1 MDKNLQNISKV
12 ESFFNKMLD
21 GVVSENT
28 FFTNLPISIDDEWK
42 DMVLVDIPTAI
53 RDMDAYGYGSVLVYI
68 FVKPYSNGQKDVSRM
83 SELEQ
88 LLQKAIDESS
98 NEHYSV
104 TRGSCYSD
112 YDDTRNLH
120 CNIYE
125 IKLLI
130 F

>member
-1 MDKNLQNISKV
+1 MDKNLQNISKI
-12 ESFFNKMLD
+12 ESFFNQLLD
-21 GVVSENT
+21 GKVSENT
-28 FFTNLPISIDDEWK
+28 FFTNLPISIDDSWK
-42 DMVLVDIPTAI
+42 DMVLVDIPYSVSD
-53 RDMDAYGYGSVLVYI
+53 RDAYGYGTVLIYI
-68 FVKPYSNGQKDVSRM
+68 YVKPYSNGQKDVARM

-88 LLQKAIDESS
+88 LLQKAIESAS
-98 NEHYSV
+98 SDHYSI
-104 TRGSCYSD
+104 TRGSCYAD

>member
-1 MDKNLQNISKV
+1 MDKNLQNITKV
-12 ESFFNKMLD
+12 ESFFNQLLD
-21 GVVSENT
+21 GKVSDNT
-28 FFTNLPISIDDEWK
+28 FFTNLPISIDDSMK
-42 DMVLVDIPTAI
+42 DMVLVDIPTSI
-53 RDMDAYGYGSVLVYI
+53 RDMDAYGYGTVLVYL
-68 FVKPYSNGQKDVSRM
+68 FVKPFSNGQKDTSRM

-88 LLQKAIDESS
+88 LLQKAIEECS

-104 TRGSCYSD
+104 TRGSCYAD

>member
-12 ESFFNKMLD
+12 ESFFNQLLD
-21 GVVSENT
+21 GKVSENT
-28 FFTNLPISIDDEWK
+28 FFTNLPISIDDSMK
-42 DMVLVDIPTAI
+42 DLVLVDIPSSI
-53 RDMDAYGYGSVLVYI
+53 RDMDAYGYGTVLVYL
-68 FVKPYSNGQKDVSRM
+68 FVKPFSNGQKDVSRM

-88 LLQKAIDESS
+88 LLQKAIEECSD
-98 NEHYSV
+98 EHYSL
-104 TRGSCYSD
+104 TRGSCYTD

-125 IKLLI
+125 IKTLI

>member
-12 ESFFNKMLD
+12 ESFFNQLLD
-21 GVVSENT
+21 GKVSENT
-28 FFTNLPISIDDEWK
+28 FFTNLPISIDDSMK
-42 DMVLVDIPTAI
+42 DLVLVDISSSI
-53 RDMDAYGYGSVLVYI
+53 RDMDAYGYGTVLVYL
-68 FVKPYSNGQKDVSRM
+68 FVKPFSNGQKDVSRM

-88 LLQKAIDESS
+88 LLQKAIEECSD
-98 NEHYSV
+98 EHYSL
-104 TRGSCYSD
+104 TRGSCYTD

-125 IKLLI
+125 IKTLI

>member
-1 MDKNLQNISKV
+1 MDKNLQNITKV
-12 ESFFNKMLD
+12 ESFFNQLLD
-21 GVVSENT
+21 GKVSDNT
-28 FFTNLPISIDDEWK
+28 FFTNLPISIDDSMK
-42 DMVLVDIPTAI
+42 DMVLVDIPTSI
-53 RDMDAYGYGSVLVYI
+53 RDMDAYGYGTVLVYL
-68 FVKPYSNGQKDVSRM
+68 FVKPFSNGQKDTSRM

-88 LLQKAIDESS
+88 LLQKAIEECS

-104 TRGSCYSD
+104 TRGSCYTD